1 MKNHSKLQKLYAK
14 NSIKQPLK
22 FSYGSYFLINS
33 AKNMIRIALI
43 SKDLISDYKIEE
55 IFAISK
61 MTVIDE

>member
-1 MKNHSKLQKLYAK
+1 
-14 NSIKQPLK
+14 
-22 FSYGSYFLINS
+22 
-33 AKNMIRIALI
+33 MIRIALI